1 MRRFPAKP
9 SLVAVTLA
17 LLALAPARAQEPT
30 SLGALLSAADA
41 AWQDG
46 DHERA
51 AAAYEEIVRRD
62 STASQAVYRLALLLS
77 WRNELTRAIELQRRY
92 VRLEPRDDGG
102 RIALARTLSWAE
114 RYDEATVIYDSL
126 LTRRPGYRDA
136 VLGRAQLLAW
146 RGELTDA
153 MARYE
158 AWIATHP
165 DDAEAWA
172 SLGQTRWWAGRPAEA
187 RDALRRAL
195 ALRPDQDDARAQLR
209 IIDAAIAPSVEP
221 SVTTTDDSDHNRSTT
236 IVIDGG
242 IAMPWGQRLVAGVRH
257 RTADL
262 GATHG
267 TATALRTVTSWTS
280 SGGSWMLRGEIGA
293 TRLDGRDG
301 SGARQT
307 RTEPL
312 ASARL
317 SRRLTRSVSAGV
329 GVSHVAFDETAPL
342 IISGITTTTVEGDA
356 DIALGPRLSLGV
368 GGGVTTLDGG
378 SVDNERVAV
387 SGALRWTLTRK
398 LSVAAGVRTF
408 GYERP
413 ASDGYFAPERYR
425 LAEASVRAAI
435 GGELGWRLDLDAGAG
450 QQMIQGFGASPA
462 SRFAQRANVTIAWR
476 PAPGV
481 EWALASA
488 FANVASPTA
497 LSAAEYRVWSLTLR
511 GRVGL

>member
-1 MRRFPAKP
+1 MRRLLAKP
-9 SLVAVTLA
+9 LVAALLA

-46 DHERA
+46 DHKRA

-77 WRNELTRAIELQRRY
+77 WRNELERAIELQRLY

-102 RIALARTLSWAE
+102 RIALARTLAWAE
-114 RYDEATVIYDSL
+114 RYDEAEAIYDSL
-126 LTRRPGYRDA
+126 LARRADYRDA
-136 VLGRAQLLAW
+136 VLGAAQLQAW

-158 AWIATHP
+158 AWLSTHA

-172 SLGQTRWWAGRPAEA
+172 SLGQTRWWAGRPADA
-187 RDALRRAL
+187 RNALRQSL
-195 ALRPDQDDARAQLR
+195 ALRPNQDDVRAQLR
-209 IIDAAIAPSVEP
+209 IIEAAMAPSLEP

-236 IVIDGG
+236 MVLEGG
-242 IAMPWGQRLVAGVRH
+242 IGTPWGQRFVGGVRH

-262 GATHG
+262 GATRG
-267 TATALRTVTSWTS
+267 TATAIRTATSWTS
-280 SGGSWMLRGEIGA
+280 SGGSWIVRGEIGA
-293 TRLDGRDG
+293 TRLDGHDG
-301 SGARQT
+301 SAARPT

-312 ASARL
+312 VSARL
-317 SRRLTRSVSAGV
+317 FRRLTRAVSAGV
-329 GVSHVAFDETAPL
+329 GVTHGAFDETAPL

-356 DIALGPRLSLGV
+356 DFALGPRLSLGI

-387 SGALRWTLTRK
+387 SGALRWMLSRK

-435 GGELGWRLDLDAGAG
+435 GGELGWRLDVDAGAG

-476 PAPGV
+476 PVPGM
-481 EWALASA
+481 EWALASS

-497 LSAAEYRVWSLTLR
+497 ISAAEYRVWSLTLR